1 MIVATILAFL
11 FFAAGPAPA
20 LPQPSAPPRGPL
32 EVEAWAPSE
41 DTGTM
46 HYAKR
51 LTIRWGDAE
60 PLVLGA
66 DDENAEDT
74 DEMVPYPGP
83 SFLLSGNRALLVAW
97 DSPGGGMEDMH
108 ALLVER
114 RGSKLEVTDHLVLQS
129 DRPSSALLIRREGP
143 RLRIGIFRP
152 ERIVQDEDGWFLTSR
167 AGSIH
172 MPQLRRLRWVSR
184 EPAPSGRDGDFDYV
198 YQSGDEKVERPKDV
212 AWIEI
217 GASGFRLPS
226 AKPAAARGRRRN
238 RNPVGRPGGKG

>member
-1 MIVATILAFL
+1 MILAAIPAVLFL
-11 FFAAGPAPA
+11 AAAPAPPQ
-20 LPQPSAPPRGPL
+20 PQPSAPPRGPL

-51 LTIRWGDAE
+51 LMIRWGDAE

-66 DDENAEDT
+66 ADENAEDT

-114 RGSKLEVTDHLVLQS
+114 HGSKLEVTDHLVLQS
-129 DRPSSALLIRREGP
+129 DRPSAALLIRREGP

-152 ERIVQDEDGWFLTSR
+152 DKIVGDEDEWFLTSR

-226 AKPAAARGRRRN
+226 AKPAPGRRRN
-238 RNPVGRPGGKG
+238 LKPVGRTGGKG